1 MTIYEHQ
8 KKEHPRRIHW
18 IVSNLS
24 GTIHWCC
31 VGDCNWKEKPH
42 GTEEKR

>member
-18 IVSNLS
+18 IVRNLS
-24 GTIHWCC
+24 GTVYWCC
-31 VGDCNWKEKPH
+31 VGDCDWKE
-42 GTEEKR
+42 RR